1 MAENDILEAMFWN
14 KFFIPSICVMLFV
27 VGLHWVASIE
37 GLYWTV
43 DWFDVM
49 MHFLGGLWTL
59 LFILWVI
66 STQYVSGLKKYVS
79 ISSLIIAV
87 IVVGIIW
94 EWHEIFFRFT
104 SFSDPGYWFDT
115 NKDLVMDTL
124 GAIFGILV
132 YKKDIKNKLQ

>member
-1 MAENDILEAMFWN
+1 
-14 KFFIPSICVMLFV
+14 MLLV

-43 DWFDVM
+43 NWYDIM

-59 LFILWVI
+59 LFILWVV
-66 STQYVSGLKKYVS
+66 STQYASLLKKYVS
-79 ISSLIIAV
+79 VFSLILAV
-87 IVVGIIW
+87 IAVGIIW
-94 EWHEIFFRFT
+94 EWHEIFFQFT
-104 SFSDPGYWFDT
+104 SFSDRGYWFDT

-132 YKKDIKNKLQ
+132 YKKDIKNKLS